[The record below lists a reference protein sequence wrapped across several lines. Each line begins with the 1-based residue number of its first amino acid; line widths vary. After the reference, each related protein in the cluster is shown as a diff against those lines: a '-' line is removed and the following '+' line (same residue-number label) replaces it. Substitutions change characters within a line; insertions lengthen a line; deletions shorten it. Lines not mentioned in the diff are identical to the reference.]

1 MANLK
6 AQGLYDVADP
16 DHDPENGDIYEKELF
31 NGKQSFV
38 YSVLVTS
45 LQTEKG
51 RELVKEFERDAR
63 SIILQLHHYHT
74 KSNVAQHDIIT
85 LTTDFTNLTLN
96 DSWKGTVRQFLSHFK
111 EKLRLLDSLV
121 PVSDQLPETT
131 RITFL
136 QRAVQQNHDLR
147 QIHVMDSVW
156 RFKTDSTD
164 ALTFDTYF
172 NLLWDAAHQYDLHQV
187 KKGPQ
192 RKAFFSQ
199 QEEISDDDEYANAE
213 EQFSTDPEP
222 EEHSPYSVY
231 QSSFHPKMPQKSF
244 FPPNIWETPFE
255 STKQMIIEHNKKVKP
270 NNPTP
275 YPSGS
280 KTRPNPTLGK
290 PTPAPQQ
297 VHQHSQD
304 EPTEEPPPDTSTQTL
319 VHKCLAESDI
329 DPTDIQNVMPVSYA
343 KRNISPHESSRQ
355 IQPHQRYVF
364 ARVNQSKHHNCDDL
378 NPTDT
383 PSAVPTAL
391 QAPSDDTY
399 NPKCTH
405 SLMETQ
411 CNHSQ
416 YPILMK
422 QNCTHNPSTSQVS
435 KSYHPNPV
443 TFPYPPDP
451 GEHVLET
458 SSAPTTLVE
467 RDKLDLSSLTP
478 PKGEMESSFS
488 STCPFKSPTSSTLC
502 FGEPTLGKLNQ
513 ETDFYMT
520 KHMPKLSSGAN
531 QVSVSH
537 SSLVTKNGEHFYGEN
552 FIHDFPK
559 SWKHI
564 KEVDWGDKLK
574 LNYTAYGYMLMEID
588 WEGKFNYTSCGHPM
602 ANWQGHETH
611 PTGHKTSEV
620 DWGGHDPNGSDNPPP
635 MSIINLDD
643 LLWRTFLLPMDENGE
658 RKRATISEHVKD
670 LCQQQVS
677 REDQLR
683 FKLKIDGDQL
693 DDLISYNQLMEYLE
707 DKTDTGPLEDGL
719 YRFKCIK
726 DHKGPYT
733 SSDPQCNGSSYNLL
747 IEWEPGEQ
755 TWEPL
760 SNIIASD
767 PYTCAVYAKE
777 HNLLNTPGWKLLKRH
792 ARTARRLI
800 STLKKS
806 KYREA
811 RASRKYKN
819 GWEVPRDYTHALQL
833 DIHNGN
839 NKWKEAIDLEIE
851 QIKEYQVFT
860 DVGNEYLQALTREK
874 LYIVSGPEF
883 EELQGHVLVMYK
895 ALYGTRSGGACWHDK
910 FFDILH
916 HMGFKTSEVDWGGH
930 DPNPNHVNE
939 SLLSEVDWGAHNPD
953 ADDPEQLT
961 GESIQ
966 SFLTFIV
973 QLKWLVALGRLYL
986 HKSLPCPS
994 LW

>member
-1 MANLK
+1 MSTPTNIPKTPMGETEQDSFFKSKEKFQQQLQDIFQTTLRLTRPDQFDQLCQSMK
-6 AQGLYDVADP
+6 YNQYCTIDDFYDSSYN
-16 DHDPENGDIYEKELF
+16 DPEKFDINGPATEYKWK
-31 NGKQSFV
+31 GKMNYLS
-38 YSVLVTS
+38 
-45 LQTEKG
+45 
-51 RELVKEFERDAR
+51 A
-63 SIILQLHHYHT
+63 
-74 KSNVAQHDIIT
+74 NVAQKLKSFVRWMTHEDRPYELHDDFLAT
-85 LTTDFTNLTLN
+85 LTRERYLKFRHMDTQSFSASSPSHHEPYKLKTSFSGESKLQTSSESQTALN
-96 DSWKGTVRQFLSHFK
+96 
-111 EKLRLLDSLV
+111 
-121 PVSDQLPETT
+121 
-131 RITFL
+131 
-136 QRAVQQNHDLR
+136 N
-147 QIHVMDSVW
+147 
-156 RFKTDSTD
+156 
-164 ALTFDTYF
+164 Y
-172 NLLWDAAHQYDLHQV
+172 

-244 FPPNIWETPFE
+244 ISPNTWETPSE
-255 STKQMIIEHNKKVKP
+255 STKQMIIEYNKKVKL

-275 YPSGS
+275 YTSGS
-280 KTRPNPTLGK
+280 KTKPNPTLGK

-304 EPTEEPPPDTSTQTL
+304 EPKEEPPPDTSTQTL

-378 NPTDT
+378 DPTDT

-399 NPKCTH
+399 NPERTH
-405 SLMETQ
+405 SVMETQ

-422 QNCTHNPSTSQVS
+422 KICTHNPSTSQVS

-467 RDKLDLSSLTP
+467 RDKLDLSSLIS

-488 STCPFKSPTSSTLC
+488 WTCPFKSPTSSTLC

-520 KHMPKLSSGAN
+520 KHMPKPSSGAN
-531 QVSVSH
+531 RVSVSH

-574 LNYTAYGYMLMEID
+574 LNYTPYGYMLMEID
-588 WEGKFNYTSCGHPM
+588 WGGKFNYTSCGHPM

-643 LLWRTFLLPMDENGE
+643 LLGRIFLLPMDENGE

-670 LCQQQVS
+670 
-677 REDQLR
+677 QLR

-693 DDLISYNQLMEYLE
+693 DDRISYNQLMEYLE
-707 DKTDTGPLEDGL
+707 DKTDTCPLEDGF

-733 SSDPQCNGSSYNLL
+733 SSDPEYNGSSYNLL

-760 SNIIASD
+760 S
-767 PYTCAVYAKE
+767 AVYAKE
-777 HNLLNTPGWKLLKRH
+777 HNILNTPGWKLLKRH

-800 STLKKS
+800 RTLKKS
-806 KYREA
+806 KYRQGW
-811 RASRKYKN
+811 ASRKYKH
-819 GWEVPRDYTHALQL
+819 GWEVPRDYAHALQL

-839 NKWKEAIDLEIE
+839 NKWKEAIHLEIE

-860 DVGNEYLQALTREK
+860 DVGNAYLQALTREK
-874 LYIVSGPEF
+874 LYIVGGPGF

-966 SFLTFIV
+966 SFLTFVI
-973 QLKWLVALGRLYL
+973 QLQWLVALGRPYL